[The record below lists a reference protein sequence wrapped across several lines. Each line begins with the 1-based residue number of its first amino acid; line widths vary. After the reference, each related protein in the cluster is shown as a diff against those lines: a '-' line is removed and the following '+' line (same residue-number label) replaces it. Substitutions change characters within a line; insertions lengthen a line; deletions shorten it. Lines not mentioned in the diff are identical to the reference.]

1 MSDTP
6 APSTHPHGVPA
17 GAPAPDA
24 PKVAFT
30 SFWLYKRTPDWKE
43 IAGDDQWPAAA
54 AQMQSL
60 LNELPDGLELRGTY
74 SSLGLTPDVEFIV
87 WAIAPTLELLQGL
100 AIAVDRTTIGQHLE
114 LKRVYH
120 GSAGVSQYDPTHGPA
135 FLLGKPARRYL
146 SVYPFTKTPDWYLLP
161 YQERRRLMIEH
172 GELGREYPSINTN
185 TVNSFG
191 IADQEFVVA
200 LEDDNPK
207 LLIDMVQKLRGAEV
221 RKWTAVDT
229 PIYLGDRKPIGE
241 VLRDLRGR

>member
-6 APSTHPHGVPA
+6 NTVPHGVPA
-17 GAPAPDA
+17 GAPAPAA
-24 PKVAFT
+24 PKSAFT
-30 SFWLYKRTPDWKE
+30 SFWLYKRKPDWQA
-43 IAGDDQWPAAA
+43 IAGDDAWTAAT

-87 WAIAPTLELLQGL
+87 WAVAPTLELLQGL
-100 AIAVDRTTIGQHLE
+100 AVAIDRTTIGQHLD
-114 LKRVYH
+114 LVRVYH

-135 FLLGKPARRYL
+135 FLLGKPAKRYL

-172 GELGREYPSINTN
+172 GELGREYPTINTN

-191 IADQEFVVA
+191 IADQEFIVA

-229 PIYLGDRKPIGE
+229 PIYLGDRKPIGD